1 MQKTTAKEKKTS
13 NCTTRSQLKLYGAGT
28 KLKTGISPFRFA
40 ILYLPVTMEPEIEG
54 VSVLATKESLP
65 LISLNFWNILIRI
78 QNAFFKK
85 GKKLSEILTIIR
97 GQSDAEIYP

>member
-1 MQKTTAKEKKTS
+1 
-13 NCTTRSQLKLYGAGT
+13 
-28 KLKTGISPFRFA
+28 
-40 ILYLPVTMEPEIEG
+40 MEPEIEG

-78 QNAFFKK
+78 QNAFFKN